1 MRLRFA
7 PARFAG
13 IFFTAALLLMSA
25 NQAAAQTDSIAFK
38 RAPMLARGINL
49 SNWFA
54 SSSDLSAAHIAK
66 QVTPVDLKLIH
77 DMGFTYVRIGFEPS
91 QFMSNGGFD
100 SAESRAALSRMDEA
114 IREAINNHLAVSLC
128 LFPTDD
134 YKRQLQGQSGAD
146 QFLFLWRMLAQHY
159 ASTDA
164 DHLFFEL
171 INEPEINDP
180 YRWDGLQAA
189 TVSAI
194 RGVDSS
200 HTIIAT
206 GSFYSGLAELLRVEP
221 VRDGN
226 VIYNFH
232 FYEPMPFTHQGATWG
247 SFEWNYYKDIPYPA
261 TPEALGVALAGVP
274 DESAR
279 YTLYLYGAAG
289 WNRSSMLGRLMFAR
303 QWADSHHVP
312 IICDEFGAYRSTV
325 PSDSRTRYLR
335 DVRSDLEQLHIG
347 WSMWEYSGGFGL
359 VTRTPDGFAIP
370 DAATVDALGLHMPGR

>member
-7 PARFAG
+7 PDRFAG
-13 IFFTAALLLMSA
+13 IFFAAALLLA
-25 NQAAAQTDSIAFK
+25 VVPAVAQNDSTAFR

-66 QVTPVDLKLIH
+66 QVTPADLKLIH
-77 DMGFTYVRIGFEPS
+77 DMGFTYVRIGFEPA

-100 SAESRAALSRMDEA
+100 SAESRAALTRMDDA
-114 IREAINNHLAVSLC
+114 IREATNNHLAVSLC

-134 YKRQLQGQSGAD
+134 YKRQLQVQSGAD

-164 DHLFFEL
+164 DHLFYEL

-189 TVSAI
+189 VVSAI
-194 RGVDSS
+194 RGVDLS

-206 GSFYSGLAELLRVEP
+206 GSFYSGLPELLKIDP

-261 TPEALGVALAGVP
+261 TPEALGAALAGVP

-325 PSDSRTRYLR
+325 PGDSRTRYLR

-359 VTRTPDGFAIP
+359 VTRTPDGPAIP
-370 DAATVDALGLHMPGR
+370 DAATVDALGLRMPGR

>member
-1 MRLRFA
+1 MRLRFVS
-7 PARFAG
+7 ARSAG
-13 IFFTAALLLMSA
+13 IFLAALCLTMPV
-25 NQAAAQTDSIAFK
+25 AAQNDALAFK
-38 RAPMLARGINL
+38 RTPALARGINL

-66 QVTPVDLKLIH
+66 QVTPADLKLIH
-77 DMGFTYVRIGFEPS
+77 DLGFTYVRIGFDPG
-91 QFMSNGGFD
+91 QFMANGGLD
-100 SAESRAALSRMDEA
+100 SSESRAALARMDEA
-114 IREAINNHLAVSLC
+114 IREAINNHLSVSLC
-128 LFPTDD
+128 LFPNDD

-146 QFLFLWRMLAQHY
+146 QFIFLWRMLAQHY
-159 ASTDA
+159 ASTDP
-164 DHLFFEL
+164 DHLFYEL
-171 INEPEINDP
+171 MNEPELNDP

-189 TVSAI
+189 AVSAI
-194 RGVDSS
+194 RNVDLS

-206 GSFYSGLAELLRVEP
+206 GSFYSGLPELLKVEP

-261 TPEALGVALAGVP
+261 
-274 DESAR
+274 S
-279 YTLYLYGAAG
+279 
-289 WNRSSMLGRLMFAR
+289 
-303 QWADSHHVP
+303 
-312 IICDEFGAYRSTV
+312 

-335 DVRSDLEQLHIG
+335 DLRSDLEQLHIG

-370 DAATVDALGLHMPGR
+370 DAATVDALGLHTPGR

>member
-77 DMGFTYVRIGFEPS
+77 DMGFTYVRIGIEPS

-146 QFLFLWRMLAQHY
+146 QLLFLWRMLAQHY

-164 DHLFFEL
+164 DHLFYEL

-189 TVSAI
+189 VVSAI
-194 RGVDSS
+194 RGIDLS

-206 GSFYSGLAELLRVEP
+206 GSFYSGLPELLKIDP

-247 SFEWNYYKDIPYPA
+247 SFEWN
-261 TPEALGVALAGVP
+261 
-274 DESAR
+274 
-279 YTLYLYGAAG
+279 TLYLYGAAG

-370 DAATVDALGLHMPGR
+370 DAATVDALGLRIPGR

>member
-1 MRLRFA
+1 MRLRF
-7 PARFAG
+7 RFAG
-13 IFFTAALLLMSA
+13 VLF
-25 NQAAAQTDSIAFK
+25 AAAFLSMAVMPTEAQNDSTAF
-38 RAPMLARGINL
+38 RRVPALARGINL

-77 DMGFTYVRIGFEPS
+77 DLGFTYVRIGFDPA

-100 SAESRAALSRMDEA
+100 SAESRAALARMDEA
-114 IREAINNHLAVSLC
+114 IREAISNHLAVSLC

-134 YKRQLQGQSGAD
+134 YKRQLLGQSGAD
-146 QFLFLWRMLAQHY
+146 QFIFLWRMLAQHY
-159 ASTDA
+159 ANTEP

-171 INEPEINDP
+171 LNEPELNDP

-189 TVSAI
+189 AVSAI

-200 HTIIAT
+200 HTIIGT
-206 GSFYSGLAELLRVEP
+206 GSFYSGLAELLKVEP

-226 VIYNFH
+226 IIYNFH
-232 FYEPMPFTHQGATWG
+232 FYEPFPFTHQGATWG

-261 TPEALGVALAGVP
+261 SPEALGAALANVP

-279 YTLYLYGAAG
+279 YTLYLYGAGG

-303 QWADSHHVP
+303 QWADAHHVP

-325 PSDSRTRYLR
+325 PSDSRTRYLH

-347 WSMWEYSGGFGL
+347 WSMWEYNGGFGL
-359 VTRTPDGFAIP
+359 VTRTPEGYAIP
-370 DAATVDALGLHMPGR
+370 DVGTVDALGLRMSGR

>member
-77 DMGFTYVRIGFEPS
+77 DMGFTYVRIGIEPS

-146 QFLFLWRMLAQHY
+146 QLLFLWRMLAQHY

-164 DHLFFEL
+164 DHLFYEL

-189 TVSAI
+189 VVSAI
-194 RGVDSS
+194 RGIDLS

-206 GSFYSGLAELLRVEP
+206 GSFYSGLPELLKIDP

-370 DAATVDALGLHMPGR
+370 DAATVDALGLRIPGR

>member
-7 PARFAG
+7 PVSLPGFLL
-13 IFFTAALLLMSA
+13 ALLLIPA
-25 NQAAAQTDSIAFK
+25 ALQAVAQNDALALR
-38 RAPMLARGINL
+38 RAPALARGINL
-49 SNWFA
+49 SSWFA

-77 DMGFTYVRIGFEPS
+77 DLGFTYVRIGFDPT
-91 QFMSNGGFD
+91 QFMANGGFD
-100 SAESRAALSRMDEA
+100 SADSRAALARMDEA
-114 IREAINNHLAVSLC
+114 IHEAFSNHLAVSLC
-128 LFPTDD
+128 LFPNDD
-134 YKRQLQGQSGAD
+134 YKRQLQGQAGAD

-159 ASTDA
+159 AATDA

-171 INEPEINDP
+171 INEPELNDP

-189 TVSAI
+189 AVSVI
-194 RGVDSS
+194 RGVDLA

-206 GSFYSGLAELLRVEP
+206 GSFYSGLPELLKLDP

-261 TPEALGVALAGVP
+261 SPEALGAALAGVP

-325 PSDSRTRYLR
+325 PNDSRARYLR

-347 WSMWEYSGGFGL
+347 WSMWEYNGGFGL

-370 DAATVDALGLHMPGR
+370 DAATVDALGLRMPGR